1 MQGTEGDWDQ
11 EIKAVI
17 FDLDNTLFDFIEA
30 KFKACDAVTEYL
42 GLEDDLLEYFF
53 RGKYDIEDEE
63 NIRDYLKDNDV
74 YSEETYSVCSKIYEK
89 TKLDSVEIYE
99 GVERTLDSIKEMCL
113 KIVVVTDA
121 NKVNA
126 EARIKKL
133 KLSKYIDYLITHE
146 STGKKK
152 PHHMPFLHAVKKL
165 GLKHNEIVM
174 VGDSPER
181 DLKPSRE
188 IGFYTVYAEY
198 GDRNID
204 QDTEPV
210 YDSKI
215 SSPEGLLDVLK
226 SI

>member
-1 MQGTEGDWDQ
+1 MQGTEGDRDQ

-17 FDLDNTLFDFIEA
+17 FDLDNTLFDFVEA
-30 KFKACDAVTEYL
+30 KLKACDAVTEYL

-53 RGKYDIEDEE
+53 REKFDIEDTE

-74 YSEETYSVCSKIYEK
+74 YSEETYRVCSKIYEE
-89 TKLDSVEIYE
+89 TKLDNVEIYE
-99 GVERTLDSIKEMCL
+99 GVERTLDSISEMCL

-126 EARIKKL
+126 EARIEKL
-133 KLSKYIDYLITHE
+133 KLSHHIDYLVTHE

-152 PHHMPFLHAVKKL
+152 PHHGPFLHAVEKL
-165 GLKHNEIVM
+165 GLKPHEIVM

-181 DLKPSRE
+181 DLKPSKKL
-188 IGFYTVYAEY
+188 GFYTVYAEY
-198 GDRNID
+198 GDRNIY
-204 QDTEPV
+204 QDTEAV

-215 SSPEGLLDVLK
+215 SSPEGLVDVLK